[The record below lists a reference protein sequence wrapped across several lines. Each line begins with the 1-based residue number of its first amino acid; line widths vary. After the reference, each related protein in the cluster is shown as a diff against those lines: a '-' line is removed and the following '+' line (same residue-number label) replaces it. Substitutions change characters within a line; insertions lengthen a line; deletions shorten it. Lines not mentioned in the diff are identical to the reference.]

1 MYPTILIHFETHG
14 GMPADLDK
22 DDLTK
27 LIIELSDKLL
37 SYDEKIVVKNKTLIQ
52 CDLKKDTINL
62 SNKTKKTLEGISLLV
77 SAGVTDKK
85 VKLED
90 NINGYYESI

>member
-1 MYPTILIHFETHG
+1 
-14 GMPADLDK
+14 
-22 DDLTK
+22 
-27 LIIELSDKLL
+27 ELSDKLL